1 MFHTAYLSAY
11 ILQLEI
17 DSEEQI
23 YHIFLLLKPV
33 AFSLTLEPIQS
44 LSGCIS
50 LGAKEEI
57 LTLSIVL
64 RGA

>member
-1 MFHTAYLSAY
+1 MFHTVYFSAN

-17 DSEEQI
+17 DSEEQT

-33 AFSLTLEPIQS
+33 SFSLTLEPNQS
-44 LSGCIS
+44 LSGYIS